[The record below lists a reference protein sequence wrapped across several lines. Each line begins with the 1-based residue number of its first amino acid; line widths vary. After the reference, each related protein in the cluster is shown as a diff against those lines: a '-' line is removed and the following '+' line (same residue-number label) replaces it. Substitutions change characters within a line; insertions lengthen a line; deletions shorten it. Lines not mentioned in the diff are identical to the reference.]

1 MTAWN
6 AIVGI
11 VARDL
16 ARTTR
21 QTSRLLGGLARP
33 FMRLLLVGTGYNAIA
48 RVESGLPYHAFV
60 FPGIVVM
67 AALFGAMLTAI
78 ATVYDREFGMLR
90 LMLASPAGV
99 PAVLAGRAIAA
110 ALVGL
115 VQGGL
120 VLACAPVLV
129 SVTPAQLGAATAA
142 LAPAA
147 ASSALLGLLVAAR
160 LRSVENFA
168 GIINV
173 VLFPLLFVSGAL
185 YPTRGLPSALRL
197 LAAVNPVTYQVDLMR
212 HALGQAAEFTVGCD
226 LLFLAGTAAVAFGL
240 TALLFDPEQRFLG
253 GAGQR
258 GAGAPG
264 ASVGGGSAAD

>member
-1 MTAWN
+1 MSAWS
-6 AIVGI
+6 AVQGI

-33 FMRLLLVGTGYNAIA
+33 FMWLLLVGTGYNAIA
-48 RVESGLPYHAFV
+48 RLEGGMPYQAFV

-67 AALFGAMLTAI
+67 AALFGGMLTAI

-115 VQGGL
+115 LQGGI
-120 VLACAPVLV
+120 VLACAPLVLPV
-129 SVTPAQLGAATAA
+129 SVERLGAALGA
-142 LAPAA
+142 LVLAA
-147 ASSALLGLLVAAR
+147 ASSAMLGLLVAAR

-168 GIINV
+168 GVINV

-185 YPTRGLPSALRL
+185 YPTTGMPAPLRL
-197 LAAVNPVTYQVDLMR
+197 LARLNPVTYQVDLMR
-212 HALGQAAEFTVGCD
+212 HAFGQPGEFPAWRDGWLLVG
-226 LLFLAGTAAVAFGL
+226 ATAVAFGL
-240 TALLFDPEQRFLG
+240 TALLFDPEQRFVG
-253 GAGQR
+253 RPAREGTSP
-258 GAGAPG
+258 APG
-264 ASVGGGSAAD
+264 SG

>member
-21 QTSRLLGGLARP
+21 QTSRLLGGVARP
-33 FMRLLLVGTGYNAIA
+33 FMWLLLVGTGYNAIA
-48 RVESGLPYHAFV
+48 RVEGGLPYHAFV

-110 ALVGL
+110 APVGL
-115 VQGGL
+115 VQGGI
-120 VLACAPVLV
+120 VLACAPLLV
-129 SVTPAQLGAATAA
+129 SVTPSEIGAGVGA
-142 LAPAA
+142 LALAA

-168 GIINV
+168 GVINV
-173 VLFPLLFVSGAL
+173 VLFPLLFASGAL
-185 YPTRGLPSALRL
+185 YPTAGMPSALRL
-197 LAAVNPVTYQVDLMR
+197 LATVNPVTYQVDLMR
-212 HALGQAAEFTVGCD
+212 HALGQAAEFTAGRDLAFLVG
-226 LLFLAGTAAVAFGL
+226 GMVVAFGL

-253 GAGQR
+253 RGARRRAAGAGS
-258 GAGAPG
+258 AGAEP
-264 ASVGGGSAAD
+264 AQS

>member
-1 MTAWN
+1 VSAWS
-6 AIVGI
+6 AVVGI

-16 ARTTR
+16 ARTSR

-33 FMRLLLVGTGYNAIA
+33 FIWLLLVGTGYNAIA
-48 RVESGLPYHAFV
+48 RIESGVPYHAFV

-99 PAVLAGRAIAA
+99 PAVLTGRAVAS
-110 ALVGL
+110 ALVGIL
-115 VQGGL
+115 QGGI
-120 VLACAPVLV
+120 VLACAPLVLAV
-129 SVTPAQLGAATAA
+129 SAGRLVAAAGA
-142 LAPAA
+142 LMLAA

-168 GIINV
+168 GVINV

-185 YPTRGLPSALRL
+185 YPTAGMPQALRA
-197 LAAVNPVTYQVDLMR
+197 LASVNPVTYQVDLMR
-212 HALGQAAEFTVGCD
+212 HAFGQPAEFGAGRDVLMQVG
-226 LLFLAGTAAVAFGL
+226 AIAVAFAL
-240 TALLFDPEQRFLG
+240 TVVLFDPEQRFVRRREETRG
-253 GAGQR
+253 FEQGAT
-258 GAGAPG
+258 APP
-264 ASVGGGSAAD
+264 SS